1 MMSNFIKQ
9 PEYAVRL
16 QDIEKKFG
24 NVTAIHSVSLGFEKG
39 KIIGLIGCN
48 GSGKTVLM
56 KMICGLMRPTHGTIE
71 VMGNLVTLNKRSE
84 SPIGAIIETPGFI
97 PEYTGY
103 RNLKFLAG
111 INNRA
116 SNDDVM
122 QAIESVG
129 LAHDA
134 NKRVSHYSLGMR
146 ERLGIAQA
154 IMEHPEIIILD
165 EPMNGLDRQG
175 VADMRT
181 MFLKLRD
188 EGRTII
194 LASHNALDIDVL
206 CDAVYGIE
214 NGYIS
219 KTR

>member
-1 MMSNFIKQ
+1 
-9 PEYAVRL
+9 
-16 QDIEKKFG
+16 
-24 NVTAIHSVSLGFEKG
+24 
-39 KIIGLIGCN
+39 
-48 GSGKTVLM
+48 
-56 KMICGLMRPTHGTIE
+56 
-71 VMGNLVTLNKRSE
+71 
-84 SPIGAIIETPGFI
+84 
-97 PEYTGY
+97 
-103 RNLKFLAG
+103 
-111 INNRA
+111 
-116 SNDDVM
+116 M

-146 ERLGIAQA
+146 QRLGIAQA

-206 CDAVYGIE
+206 CDVVYGIE